1 MPKIMPCLWF
11 DGQAEEAARY
21 YVTLFKDAE
30 IRAINRMPDG
40 TALTVMFRLRDQEF
54 MALNGGP
61 QYHFTEAVSFSIDC
75 ADQTEV
81 DYFWDG
87 LTADGGA
94 ESMCAWCKDKYGLS
108 WQVVPK
114 RLVELLGHPDGAA
127 RQRVMQAMFQMRK
140 IDVAALE
147 KAAAGR

>member
-11 DGQAEEAARY
+11 DGQAEEAARF

-87 LTADGGA
+87 LTADGGV

-127 RQRVMQAMFQMRK
+127 RQRAMQAMFKMRK

-147 KAAAGR
+147 KAAAGG

>member
-61 QYHFTEAVSFSIDC
+61 QYHFTEGVSFSIDC